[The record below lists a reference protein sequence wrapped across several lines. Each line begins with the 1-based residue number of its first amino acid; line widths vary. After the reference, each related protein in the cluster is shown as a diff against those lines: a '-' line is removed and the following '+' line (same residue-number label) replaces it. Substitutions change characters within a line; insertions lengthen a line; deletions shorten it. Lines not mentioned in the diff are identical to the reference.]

1 MIRFTPG
8 FDGNGNPTMNPDP
21 NGAWV
26 PRARVAEL
34 EQAFRSYA
42 QHDDQCRAMSYGDSQ
57 CTCGYSTV
65 LRTLSPE

>member
-1 MIRFTPG
+1 MSKHPFI
-8 FDGNGNPTMNPDP
+8 DMA
-21 NGAWV
+21 GALA
-26 PRARVAEL
+26 REGQANERLKARVAEL